1 MLRNFVTATVRITRS
16 SRQKVE
22 ATVRQGSF
30 SESDDSTS
38 DEESSEEE
46 EGYVD
51 LKTLAAQSDLPN
63 EFWYKHQNCRL
74 VDIRSRGR
82 GFDSQGTLFWWNIR
96 KSNAFVDRKDGN

>member
-46 EGYVD
+46 EGSAVGMR
-51 LKTLAAQSDLPN
+51 N
-63 EFWYKHQNCRL
+63 RGGM
-74 VDIRSRGR
+74 IGR
-82 GFDSQGTLFWWNIR
+82 GFRNTARSLGPWWPR
-96 KSNAFVDRKDGN
+96 DEEGGRVCSAG